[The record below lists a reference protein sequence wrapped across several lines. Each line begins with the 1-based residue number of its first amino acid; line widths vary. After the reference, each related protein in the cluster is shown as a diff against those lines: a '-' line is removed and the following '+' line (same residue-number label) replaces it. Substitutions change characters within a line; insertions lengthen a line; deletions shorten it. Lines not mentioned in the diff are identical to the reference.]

1 MRNVTIKF
9 ITYLENVMFYIGDKF
24 NNKVYVNQFIWIL

>member
-9 ITYLENVMFYIGDKF
+9 ITYLENVMFYTGDKF
-24 NNKVYVNQFIWIL
+24 NNKVLC